1 MTANRVGG
9 DESNYRYFAL
19 YLVAVFVGSLIRV
32 VAFLFPAR
40 VVRKLEHTLV
50 GDRK

>member
-9 DESNYRYFAL
+9 TQSNYRYFAL
-19 YLVAVFVGSLIRV
+19 YLLAVFLGSMIRV
-32 VAFLFPAR
+32 VAFVFPAGI
-40 VVRKLEHTLV
+40 VHKLEATLV